1 MKSYLHSVF
10 FGLATFAI
18 GASVAPLHGGLI
30 LALTQNS
37 QLLQFDST
45 TPALNAGPISITG
58 IGAGFRL
65 VGIDV
70 RPATNQVYGLAV
82 SSNSAINRLYT
93 LDRNTG
99 AASLAGTLSAPLA
112 GNSFGMDFNPV
123 ADRLRLVSDTGQNY
137 RINVAN
143 GETFTDTNL
152 SFAATDRN
160 AGTTP
165 TLVASAYTNSF
176 AGATSTALYG
186 IDLATQSLVLQSP
199 PNAGTLTTVGSLNAI
214 AFPEAS
220 FDIDPLTNQGFAV
233 LNGLEFSTIN
243 LSTGLATYVGDI
255 NSGSNIIGITS
266 ISAVPE
272 PASFLL
278 LGIAG
283 TFMVVRGWNRK
294 RSLLNSE
301 NSENAS
307 KSIELT

>member
-1 MKSYLHSVF
+1 M
-10 FGLATFAI
+10 LATLAMGTSVI
-18 GASVAPLHGGLI
+18 PSHASLI

-45 TPALNAGPISITG
+45 TPSLVSGPISVTG

-93 LDRNTG
+93 LDRTTG
-99 AASLAGTLSAPLA
+99 SASLAGTLSAPLT
-112 GNSFGMDFNPV
+112 GSSFGMDFNPV

-137 RINVAN
+137 RINVTN

-152 SFAATDRN
+152 SFASTDVN

-165 TLVASAYTNSF
+165 VLVASAYTNSF
-176 AGATSTALYG
+176 AGATSTTLYG
-186 IDLATQSLVLQSP
+186 IDLATQSLVLQNP
-199 PNAGTLTTVGSLNAI
+199 PNAGTLTTVGSLNAL

-220 FDIDPLTNQGFAV
+220 FDIDPRTNQGFAV

-255 NSGSNIIGITS
+255 NAGSSIIGITS

-278 LGIAG
+278 LGFAG
-283 TFMVVRGWNRK
+283 AIVAVRRWKQK
-294 RSLLNSE
+294 R
-301 NSENAS
+301 NAPDS
-307 KSIELT
+307 DCK